1 MKNLEELT
9 RFVKHDQQELIK
21 TGKYHDIYITNQ
33 RINKIYYIPEF
44 IISLVVYHIANT
56 LP

>member
-1 MKNLEELT
+1 MKNLQELT